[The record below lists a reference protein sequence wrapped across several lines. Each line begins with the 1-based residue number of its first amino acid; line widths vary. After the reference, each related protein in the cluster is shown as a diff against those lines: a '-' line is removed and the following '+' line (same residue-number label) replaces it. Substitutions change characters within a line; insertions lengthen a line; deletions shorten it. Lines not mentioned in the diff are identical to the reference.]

1 MNIYKKMK
9 DIIRKIL
16 REEKSLT
23 PKFDYYKKVAEMI
36 VDRFIEIDHENRIIY
51 FPFSGGYG
59 RRESFDGGLTDYVQ
73 KTRNELDNS
82 TYKDFPTY
90 LQHMFGLD
98 VQDKRGIMM
107 VIMKLIKKHLNK
119 RMKNEKHN

>member
-16 REEKSLT
+16 REERSQT
-23 PKFDYYKKVAEMI
+23 PKIDYYKKVAEMI
-36 VDRFIEIDHENRIIY
+36 VDNDIEIDHENRLIY
-51 FPFSGGYG
+51 FPFSGGYS

-73 KTRNELDNS
+73 KRKDEHEDLFG
-82 TYKDFPTY
+82 KDFPTY
-90 LQHMFGLD
+90 LQHMYGLD

-107 VIMKLIKKHLNK
+107 VIMKLIKKRLNK
-119 RMKNEKHN
+119 RMKNEKYN